1 MTGEFQGRV
10 LGRGKGVGVQEDG
23 ERVRKRQAEGA
34 KCQSVDHTFFC
45 VVRFRTMVSCHG
57 GILKR

>member
-10 LGRGKGVGVQEDG
+10 LGWGKQVGVQEDG

-45 VVRFRTMVSCHG
+45 VVLVSEQWFLVMVG
-57 GILKR
+57 F